1 MKTTSNKLIPN
12 IKIED
17 YLHNIDLAFKDKSKK
32 DIYMTYMMVFGII
45 FAFSYLLFWD
55 TSEGSFVKKG
65 AQISS
70 LSTKIDMD
78 KIYLQQNPQTKVTL
92 LDTEI
97 DTAKQKLI
105 LNKDNNDYIKS
116 KIETISSLIYD
127 ERTWGEYLHSISV
140 KAQKNRIKIL
150 NFTSKNS
157 SSNSSFGHML
167 DISIQSTGKFT
178 NTLLFINALEQS
190 DLVVD
195 IHNLKMTTDKILVTD
210 LNLSVWGI
218 TY

>member
-1 MKTTSNKLIPN
+1 MKITSNKLIPN